1 MVRIEDGISLLSV
14 NDGTEIHNVDEFGQ
28 NQKFVSTSSRTVA
41 VFKVPDS
48 KPLHSWL
55 TKLSSPFTC
64 AAVCCGESD
73 EIVAVVK
80 HKQIYRWS
88 VECADPLKQKPLV
101 TLKSPISRI
110 FRAHDNQILVLMMN
124 GTLRWLDHATR
135 SPGTVREG
143 CLEDGEEIRD
153 AWVWQQGAKEEVGT
167 KEHRPCHVICL
178 IQEPTKMKCSLLVH
192 SVGKMGTKEGESK
205 DAVRILLEP
214 PVSGED
220 GTPALLSASCLTD
233 SSAVLYTLWEGGHVC
248 CTHIPKS
255 KLKLE
260 KEPQRLV
267 CHLKF
272 TVPGSEQEM
281 RIAAISD
288 RLVAIAGSQRLP
300 SSGEHK
306 ATLFVWDTT
315 YGTLQAQHSLVSGE
329 DEGMSDMTL
338 AASLGSL
345 AETEEGVDLPVLV
358 QAGDWTCQ
366 EETSKKPR
374 GKSGVTKET
383 ARSGTKLTALV
394 QKVCDQTKTNTA
406 KKFSLAVEELLKS
419 FQDSVPDSSALT
431 LVLKSVMKRTE
442 ENTGF
447 WSEKALHD
455 VIATNVIAAS
465 SCPEFVGML
474 ARRGEVS
481 LLLDCLSFMRDFP
494 ELSLV
499 RCLQVFLSI
508 DEDKLPA
515 MDTSTED
522 NHTGDSTT
530 NPDEDVI
537 SVARRQLV
545 DEVLSKPFT
554 DSFMLDAIKHLHFKE
569 VVLLLKYLYLL
580 LTNSFSGKMGA
591 HSEVSMDNVVDWIGV
606 LLDAHFA
613 QLVLVP
619 DVRPLIAKLQEAV
632 KQQVAFSLEV
642 NAIQNLLRHASSPKS
657 HVKSQS
663 KNASQ
668 SYSIEI
674 LKM

>member
-73 EIVAVVK
+73 EILAVVK

-101 TLKSPISRI
+101 TLKSLISRI

-124 GTLRWLDHATR
+124 GALRWLDHATR

-153 AWVWQQGAKEEVGT
+153 AWLWQQGAKEEVGT
-167 KEHRPCHVICL
+167 KEHRPCYVICL
-178 IQEPTKMKCSLLVH
+178 IQEQTKMKYSLLVH
-192 SVGKMGTKEGESK
+192 NVGKIGTEEGESK
-205 DAVRILLEP
+205 DAVRIHLEP

-220 GTPALLSASCLTD
+220 ETPAILSASCLTD
-233 SSAVLYTLWEGGHVC
+233 SSAILYTLWEGGHVC

-255 KLKLE
+255 KLEGKQ
-260 KEPQRLV
+260 EPQTLV

-272 TVPGSEQEM
+272 TVSGSEQEM
-281 RIAAISD
+281 RIAAIND

-306 ATLFVWDTT
+306 ATLSVWDTT
-315 YGTLQAQHSLVSGE
+315 YGTLQAQRSLVGE
-329 DEGMSDMTL
+329 E
-338 AASLGSL
+338 
-345 AETEEGVDLPVLV
+345 EEGLPSFLKVIAGPHFPRNKINLLV
-358 QAGDWTCQ
+358 QAGDWACQ

-374 GKSGVTKET
+374 RKSGVTKET
-383 ARSGTKLTALV
+383 AKSGTKLTALV

-406 KKFSLAVEELLKS
+406 KKFSSAVQELLKS
-419 FQDSVPDSSALT
+419 FQDCVPDSSALT
-431 LVLKSVMKRTE
+431 LVLKSVVRRIE

-455 VIATNVIAAS
+455 IIATNVLAAS

-499 RCLQVFLSI
+499 QCLQVFLSI
-508 DEDKLPA
+508 DEDKLSA

-522 NHTGDSTT
+522 NNMVVSTS

-545 DEVLSKPFT
+545 DEALSKPFT
-554 DSFMLDAIKHLHFKE
+554 DSFMLDAVKHLHFKE

-642 NAIQNLLRHASSPKS
+642 NAIQNLLHHASSPKS
-657 HVKSQS
+657 RVKSQP

-674 LKM
+674 LKI

>member
-1 MVRIEDGISLLSV
+1 ME
-14 NDGTEIHNVDEFGQ
+14 
-28 NQKFVSTSSRTVA
+28 
-41 VFKVPDS
+41 VPDS
-48 KPLHSWL
+48 KSLHSWL

-73 EIVAVVK
+73 EILAVVK

-124 GTLRWLDHATR
+124 GALRWLDHATR

-153 AWVWQQGAKEEVGT
+153 AWLWQQGAKEEVGT
-167 KEHRPCHVICL
+167 KEHRPCYVICL
-178 IQEPTKMKCSLLVH
+178 IQEQTKMKYSLLVH
-192 SVGKMGTKEGESK
+192 NVGKIGTEEGESK
-205 DAVRILLEP
+205 DAVRIHLEP

-220 GTPALLSASCLTD
+220 ETPAILSASCLTD
-233 SSAVLYTLWEGGHVC
+233 SSAILYTLWEGGHVC

-255 KLKLE
+255 KLEGKQ
-260 KEPQRLV
+260 EPQTLV

-272 TVPGSEQEM
+272 TVSGSEQEM
-281 RIAAISD
+281 RIAAIND

-306 ATLFVWDTT
+306 ATLSVWDTT
-315 YGTLQAQHSLVSGE
+315 YGTLQAQRSLVGE
-329 DEGMSDMTL
+329 EEEGLPSFLKVIAGHIFLATKSIVSLHRYEASDMTL

-345 AETEEGVDLPVLV
+345 AETKEGLDLPVLV
-358 QAGDWTCQ
+358 QAGDWACQ

-374 GKSGVTKET
+374 RKSGVTKET
-383 ARSGTKLTALV
+383 AKSGTKLTTLV

-406 KKFSLAVEELLKS
+406 KKFSSAVQELLKS
-419 FQDSVPDSSALT
+419 FQDCVPDSSALT
-431 LVLKSVMKRTE
+431 LVLKSVVRRIE

-455 VIATNVIAAS
+455 IIATNVLAAS

-499 RCLQVFLSI
+499 QCLQVFLSI
-508 DEDKLPA
+508 DEDKLSA

-522 NHTGDSTT
+522 NNMVVSTS

-545 DEVLSKPFT
+545 DEALSKPFT
-554 DSFMLDAIKHLHFKE
+554 DSFMLDAVKHLHFKE

-642 NAIQNLLRHASSPKS
+642 NAIQNLLHHASSPKS
-657 HVKSQS
+657 RVKSQP

-674 LKM
+674 LKI